1 MILAGG
7 KYLEIK
13 ASLHLF
19 HESILFSGKEE
30 EPAFTI
36 TRDDD
41 GTWVLGG
48 EKLTRLFKMS
58 NLDHEDGQL
67 RFARQLR
74 HMGVDDALR
83 AKGIQNG
90 DLVRIEKFVFEFVQ

>member
-1 MILAGG
+1 DKLTSVEYRA
-7 KYLEIK
+7 
-13 ASLHLF
+13 
-19 HESILFSGKEE
+19 KEA
-30 EPAFTI
+30 EPDFTI

-83 AKGIQNG
+83 AK
-90 DLVRIEKFVFEFVQ
+90 